1 MRKHH
6 DFDEI
11 FSFGKHENEVTT
23 SNLEEIWAEESR
35 TTVSQSQNQD
45 IEKFWHSAKLDSSVL
60 KKNLCMD
67 DAAANRLLFASAK
80 SKNALRFED
89 EMRPHKS
96 HYKTNF
102 NKSVLTT
109 PKTVRPKSPVDYGPA
124 VQQAKQNKALGKQS
138 SVCLTYY

>member
-1 MRKHH
+1 MPLKQRPKPP
-6 DFDEI
+6 
-11 FSFGKHENEVTT
+11 
-23 SNLEEIWAEESR
+23 NLKRS
-35 TTVSQSQNQD
+35 
-45 IEKFWHSAKLDSSVL
+45 L
-60 KKNLCMD
+60 KMQ
-67 DAAANRLLFASAK
+67 RQ
-80 SKNALRFED
+80 
-89 EMRPHKS
+89 MRPHKP